1 MQGGW
6 GSWCRTEYTIC
17 PYLWKD
23 KQKEYILNVYTSIG
37 YIWKNIHKE
46 ASNPG
51 SWGEEQ
57 GIRGE
62 RYNFHS
68 IALVS
73 IESSTTCTNCLP
85 PKLMWYILISKYFKL
100 LPTYYSRITIKKQKL
115 SKNTRV
121 YSLWP
126 HSSWSLIPRRESK
139 SPLIREARLWSHLLQ
154 SK

>member
-1 MQGGW
+1 MFYNFIAKYQKQPTHISIKKRLNQLWFLLNGVLSCEATRQLSQVLIQRLPRFSTVQKGW

-37 YIWKNIHKE
+37 YIWKNKHKE

-73 IESSTTCTNCLP
+73 IESSTMCTNCLP
-85 PKLMWYILISKYFKL
+85 PKLM
-100 LPTYYSRITIKKQKL
+100 
-115 SKNTRV
+115 
-121 YSLWP
+121 
-126 HSSWSLIPRRESK
+126 
-139 SPLIREARLWSHLLQ
+139 
-154 SK
+154 